1 MEERKKRGTTVGEK
15 EIDGQIRG
23 RSENREKRG
32 RTEAGEEKGV
42 RENGRWNRRRT
53 MVKEKD
59 L

>member
-32 RTEAGEEKGV
+32 RTEAGEKKGV
-42 RENGRWNRRRT
+42 RENGR
-53 MVKEKD
+53 
-59 L
+59 